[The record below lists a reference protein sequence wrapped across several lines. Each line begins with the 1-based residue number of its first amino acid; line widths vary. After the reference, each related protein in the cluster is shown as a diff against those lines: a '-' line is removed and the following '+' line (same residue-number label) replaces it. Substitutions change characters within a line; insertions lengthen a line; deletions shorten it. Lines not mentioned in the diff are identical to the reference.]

1 MAGLEGVIRPFAG
14 VGTGPAVI
22 RKPGA
27 VDTPP
32 VRWSVGL
39 IGGSKTFA
47 YSGNSSLS
55 SYMAAVHTEKTS
67 DAFDMSTGK
76 LAE

>member
-14 VGTGPAVI
+14 VGVGPDVI

-39 IGGSKTFA
+39 VGGQKMFA
-47 YSGNSSLS
+47 YSGNSSLT
-55 SYMAAVHTEKTS
+55 SYMATVHTEKTS
-67 DAFDMSTGK
+67 DAFDMTTGQ